1 MLVHSQNS
9 QTRKISPR
17 EGCSNMIKGHGMRM
31 YSLGRYSS
39 ISKNYCSDR
48 WLYKSRNNKKS
59 RNSSSISLRLS
70 IILNIFTSSCYNNNR
85 KSNNFSISNNRNIS
99 SSRPIRDSYNNNY
112 SCSNSSSISSN
123 NNNNNNRLYNSS
135 ISCTVSHRVLP

>member
-1 MLVHSQNS
+1 MLVLSQNS
-9 QTRKISPR
+9 QTRKISLR

-48 WLYKSRNNKKS
+48 WLYKSRNNKRS

-85 KSNNFSISNNRNIS
+85 KSSNFSISNNRNIS
-99 SSRPIRDSYNNNY
+99 SSSRPIRDSYSNNY
-112 SCSNSSSISSN
+112 SCSNFSSISSSSS
-123 NNNNNNRLYNSS
+123 NNNRLYNSS